1 MNVILEEWLEIFSEI
16 SRGQHTLFRV
26 EEHARRAKSWP
37 NPLNWAVC
45 VSHFTAFTWWK
56 IPRMVK
62 WLQTPI
68 TSNTSRQR

>member
-45 VSHFTAFTWWK
+45 VSHFTAFMW
-56 IPRMVK
+56 
-62 WLQTPI
+62 
-68 TSNTSRQR
+68 